1 MALLTTDETR
11 HALVHRAFQL
21 SLISILL
28 SGSLGGIAVIVGL
41 STNSLSLLGFGFDAA
56 IDSIASVA
64 LAWRFTA
71 ERRDPERTERVERTA
86 ERVVGV
92 VLLVLGLYLGINAVM
107 ALAAGTH
114 PEVTPVAIAISLVS
128 LVTLP
133 PLAIAKYRTAKALDS
148 GALRADSVLTGVGA
162 ALALISLVGLALT
175 ELFGLTAADAIG
187 ALIVTA
193 VLIREG
199 YYSIRKAP
207 IH

>member
-1 MALLTTDETR
+1 MITDEAR

-21 SLISILL
+21 SLISIVL
-28 SGSLGGIAVIVGL
+28 SGTLGGIAVVIGL
-41 STNSLSLLGFGFDAA
+41 TTNSLSLLGFGFDAA

-71 ERRDPERTERVERTA
+71 EKRDPEQTERVERAA

-92 VLLVLGLYLGINAVM
+92 VLLVLGLYLGVNALM

-114 PEVTPVAIAISLVS
+114 PEVTAVAIGISLVS

-133 PLAIAKYRTAKALDS
+133 PLAIAKYRTAKALGS

-175 ELFGLTAADAIG
+175 EVFGLTAADAIG
-187 ALIVTA
+187 ALVVTV
-193 VLIREG
+193 VLLREG
-199 YYSIRKAP
+199 YYSVRSAP